1 MPVDYF
7 KFFYFEVVTTIPR
20 ENNRY
25 VVACDDVR
33 IGILRYPWL
42 VPIYGVATT
51 HHNYACK
58 NGRERPHVPT
68 WPFARLRHRS
78 SARRLLQTT
87 PAASAPR
94 VEAV

>member
-25 VVACDDVR
+25 VVARDDVR
-33 IGILRYPWL
+33 ISILRYPCL
-42 VPIYGVATT
+42 VRIYAGTIR
-51 HHNYACK
+51 HNYACK

-68 WPFARLRHRS
+68 WCFARLRHIS
-78 SARRLLQTT
+78 SACRLLQMTCA
-87 PAASAPR
+87 PSAPR